1 VAGRD
6 AFERAIDDAIRADDV
21 TTVAAARLV
30 YADWL
35 DEQGDLADA
44 RLAVAQRWMAGAS
57 KWPEINAASLRR
69 PRSSDWY
76 RERSGA
82 WQDKA
87 HALLPAHIHEEVI
100 RISAH
105 VEPKTALGPGSDYVE
120 FDSRRDA
127 EAALADALAALAPD
141 GGP

>member
-1 VAGRD
+1 VANRDSFEAAIDAALAQGRD
-6 AFERAIDDAIRADDV
+6 PANE
-21 TTVAAARLV
+21 RLV

-35 DEQGDLADA
+35 DERNTPENSRPAA
-44 RLAVAQRWMAGAS
+44 AQRWMAEGG
-57 KWPEINAASLRR
+57 KWPEVNTGSLRR

-87 HALLPAHIHEEVI
+87 HALLPAHIHGAVI

-105 VEPKTALGPGSDYVE
+105 VEPKTALGPDSNYVE
-120 FDSRRDA
+120 FDNRRAA
-127 EAALADALAALAPD
+127 EQALADALAALTAE
-141 GGP
+141 GAA